1 MLNILKLLKIII
13 NHPLNVNNKFES
25 LLRFFSFN
33 LKKILKKK
41 IIFSWVEE
49 SKLIYDNTKI
59 EKLSQR
65 QIKLNYYLGMAEY
78 KDMIFLIH
86 CLKKDDIFID
96 CGANL
101 GLYTILASKVIGS
114 DTIAFEPH
122 PETVKKFVSLLNINN
137 ITSKVKIIPKAIG
150 DKIDKANFSNRKD
163 ALRRKIIQ
171 EKDYEKDN
179 VIQVE
184 MTTLDYELKDIRKDF
199 IIKMDLEGFEYN
211 ALKGAT
217 AILQN
222 KNLKAI
228 IVENNQPTE
237 KSSINQLLSKFNLF
251 PIEYFPQKRE
261 ININKDN
268 LEHKLNLIF
277 IRDLEKIQSDCI
289 SSERFKVHPINIK
302 I

>member
-1 MLNILKLLKIII
+1 MLNILKFLKIII

-65 QIKLNYYLGMAEY
+65 QIKLNYYLGMAEC

-137 ITSKVKIIPKAIG
+137 ITSKVKIIPKAVG
-150 DKIDKANFSNRKD
+150 DKIDKANFSNRND

-171 EKDYEKDN
+171 EKNYEKDN
-179 VIQVE
+179 VIQVG

-199 IIKMDLEGFEYN
+199 IIKMDLEGYEYN
-211 ALKGAT
+211 ALKGALS
-217 AILQN
+217 ILQY

-228 IVENNQPTE
+228 IIEINKDKHN
-237 KSSINQLLSKFNLF
+237 SINQLLYTFNFF
-251 PIEYFPQKRE
+251 PIEYYPQKRQIKISE
-261 ININKDN
+261 ENSEN
-268 LEHKLNLIF
+268 KLNLIF
-277 IRDLEKIQSDCI
+277 IRDFEKIESYCI
-289 SSERFKVHPINIK
+289 SSQSFKINPVNVK

>member
-163 ALRRKIIQ
+163 ALRR
-171 EKDYEKDN
+171 
-179 VIQVE
+179 
-184 MTTLDYELKDIRKDF
+184 
-199 IIKMDLEGFEYN
+199 
-211 ALKGAT
+211 
-217 AILQN
+217 
-222 KNLKAI
+222 
-228 IVENNQPTE
+228 
-237 KSSINQLLSKFNLF
+237 
-251 PIEYFPQKRE
+251 
-261 ININKDN
+261 
-268 LEHKLNLIF
+268 
-277 IRDLEKIQSDCI
+277 
-289 SSERFKVHPINIK
+289 
-302 I
+302 